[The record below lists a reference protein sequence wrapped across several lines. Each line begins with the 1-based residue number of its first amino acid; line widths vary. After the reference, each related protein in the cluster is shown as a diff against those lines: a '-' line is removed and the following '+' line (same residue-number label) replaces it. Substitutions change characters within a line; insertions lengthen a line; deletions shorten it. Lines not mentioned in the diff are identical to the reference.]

1 MLDTKLEENN
11 EEKNKLK
18 RTIDAIDSETN
29 KVSYLVNQK
38 DNVFKE
44 FYRKRI

>member
-38 DNVFKE
+38 DNEAKSF
-44 FYRKRI
+44 